1 MNIQGDTVSPPQA
14 ERPASQVPARLTT
27 AKARCMSSNSGNYL
41 VKGLPKC
48 FMPERVKADAKVQ
61 RRPMSTFKGSVDNA
75 PDDMEAPVKFRRPIT
90 SKHGVFQPGHKKNS
104 SPMLDPVKMS
114 ELTIHQARATSAAP
128 DQRNSLN

>member
-1 MNIQGDTVSPPQA
+1 M
-14 ERPASQVPARLTT
+14 
-27 AKARCMSSNSGNYL
+27 

-104 SPMLDPVKMS
+104 SPMLDPIKMS
-114 ELTIHQARATSAAP
+114 ELTIHQVRATSAAP